1 MRKLFLF
8 SAVLVILSAC
18 NRPPVKFSVLGDSY
32 SAFEGTTDPDSNDFW
47 QGYPEIGITEQEQMW
62 WHQVAD
68 SAGWLLEKNN
78 SFSGSLISNVN
89 ASDYYGPFS
98 FIRRMDN
105 LGNPDVIFILGGAN
119 DVRFEVPFGD
129 YVYSDWT
136 EEQLCTFRPALAY
149 LFDNLKRLYPK
160 AKLYFLLET
169 YPWRNRTDAET
180 RLNLAESVHRIAY
193 HYKVNCIDLYDL
205 HTRSM
210 HPDVIGQKSIADQVM
225 DYILNEKR

>member
-1 MRKLFLF
+1 MKKLLLF
-8 SAVLVILSAC
+8 TAILIILSAC
-18 NRPPVKFSVLGDSY
+18 NREPIRFSVLGDSY
-32 SAFEGTTDPDSNDFW
+32 SAFEGTVYPDSNAVFSYDK
-47 QGYPEIGITEQEQMW
+47 IGLEGPDQMW

-68 SAGWLLEKNN
+68 STGWLLEKNN
-78 SFSGSLISNVN
+78 SFSGSLISNAN
-89 ASDYYGPFS
+89 ASNYYGPYS

-149 LFDNLKRLYPK
+149 LFYNLKQLYPK

-210 HPDVIGQKSIADQVM
+210 HPDVFGQKSIADQVM